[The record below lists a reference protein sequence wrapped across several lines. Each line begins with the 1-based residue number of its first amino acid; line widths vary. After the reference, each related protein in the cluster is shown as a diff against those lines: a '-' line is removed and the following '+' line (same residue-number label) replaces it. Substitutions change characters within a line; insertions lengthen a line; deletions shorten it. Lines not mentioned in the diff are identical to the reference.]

1 MSGSLGVLT
10 TSTESPIMTK
20 TTMRADLLQTLQVLT
35 KLVVENVG
43 HHLGSLAVLDISL
56 SVQEPIRDLV
66 LSWVLKKSR

>member
-1 MSGSLGVLT
+1 
-10 TSTESPIMTK
+10 MTK

>member
-1 MSGSLGVLT
+1 
-10 TSTESPIMTK
+10 
-20 TTMRADLLQTLQVLT
+20 MRADLLQTLQVLT